1 MITLKF
7 QKDLKATNWAYTSS
21 FLSSS
26 SHIIGEGDSLRFRN
40 HKLSE
45 QPLKDII
52 EFAEFIGKFKDFT
65 LIAHTDCSNSINAK
79 KLIEIADEVYIDG
92 QPIKVGKTTDTKETK
107 MSNELRIPEDQ
118 MQRLEAIAANI
129 QKSVGPKTLK
139 QRVVGAAF
147 GRVAILMMVSAY
159 FYLGGS
165 ENPSVINHDRANG
178 VISVKQGQDIQNLI
192 WNGEQLSQNGRILES
207 EFSKKIQ
214 RSLLLGLEIVGLE
227 DDSSW
232 F

>member
-1 MITLKF
+1 
-7 QKDLKATNWAYTSS
+7 
-21 FLSSS
+21 
-26 SHIIGEGDSLRFRN
+26 
-40 HKLSE
+40 
-45 QPLKDII
+45 
-52 EFAEFIGKFKDFT
+52 
-65 LIAHTDCSNSINAK
+65 
-79 KLIEIADEVYIDG
+79 
-92 QPIKVGKTTDTKETK
+92 

-147 GRVAILMMVSAY
+147 GRVAILLMVSAY